1 MTTKLPE
8 NIGLIKWPTTN
19 VLAFTTT
26 RLPLSNHQASKSLT
40 YLPST
45 VQSSKNF
52 QSTYDA
58 FNLGDHVGD
67 CQDTVACNR
76 KKLLAYLPKAS
87 KIQWLEQVHGNNV
100 VVIEKHDKTSLVADA
115 AITRNR
121 HIALAIMTADCLPIL
136 LTNKSGS
143 EIAAIHAGWRPLA
156 ANIIER
162 TLAKMHS
169 SAGQLYAW
177 LGPCIG
183 PSAFEVGQEV
193 KQMFCEISPQFEI
206 AFSPVKDNRD
216 TSKTLKYFADLQL
229 IATIQLAALGV
240 KNISKIE
247 QCTYQLSDKYYS
259 YRRDGKTGRMASII
273 CIA

>member
-1 MTTKLPE
+1 VTTKLSE
-8 NIGLIKWPTTN
+8 NLRYIKWPTSN
-19 VLAFTTT
+19 VLAFSTT
-26 RLPLSNHQASKSLT
+26 RLPLSNIQTSKSLP
-40 YLPST
+40 YLPSKD
-45 VQSSKNF
+45 KNSTTC
-52 QSTYDA
+52 QSTFEA

-67 CQDTVACNR
+67 CQDTVAGNR
-76 KKLLAYLPKAS
+76 KQLLVYLPKAS

-100 VVIEKHDKTSLVADA
+100 VLVKAHDKTSLVADA

-136 LTNKSGS
+136 LTNKAGN

-162 TLAKMHS
+162 TLANMHS
-169 SAGQLYAW
+169 SAEQLYVW

-183 PSAFEVGQEV
+183 PTAFEVGQEV
-193 KQMFCEISPQFEI
+193 KQMFCDISPQFEI
-206 AFSPVKDNRD
+206 AFSPVKGNED
-216 TSKTLKYFADLQL
+216 TSKTLKYFADLQM
-229 IATIQLAALGV
+229 IATLQLNALGV

-247 QCTYQLSDKYYS
+247 QCTYHHNDLYYS